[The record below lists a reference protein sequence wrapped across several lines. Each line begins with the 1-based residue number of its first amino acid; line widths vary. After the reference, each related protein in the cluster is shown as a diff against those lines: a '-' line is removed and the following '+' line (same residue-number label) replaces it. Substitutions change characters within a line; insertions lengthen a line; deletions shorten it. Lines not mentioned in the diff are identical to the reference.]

1 MAPRQKT
8 DWNFVPAGRFGN
20 GRENSSKDGNMHSLF
35 YIIGLIVV
43 VLAVI
48 NFVF

>member
-1 MAPRQKT
+1 MTLAPHKFET
-8 DWNFVPAGRFGN
+8 E
-20 GRENSSKDGNMHSLF
+20 REPSMSSIF

-48 NFVF
+48 NLIS

>member
-1 MAPRQKT
+1 MTLAPHT
-8 DWNFVPAGRFGN
+8 GSIAGSLSTM
-20 GRENSSKDGNMHSLF
+20 SSIF

-48 NFVF
+48 NLIA